1 MFLDKA
7 SSSFVDGE
15 YSGCEGGS
23 EAIWVAER
31 NKTLL
36 KRSSIGRRLAWVSR
50 TSPAAVASAPVT
62 ILDIFLWI
70 VESLRVIATEPRCLR
85 PEGAG
90 WMPVYQMS
98 AA

>member
-1 MFLDKA
+1 LTKRLA
-7 SSSFVDGE
+7 ALRDGE

-23 EAIWVAER
+23 EAMRVAER
-31 NKTLL
+31 NKALL
-36 KRSSIGRRLAWVSR
+36 KRSLIGRRLAWVSR

-70 VESLRVIATEPRCLR
+70 VESLRVIATEPRRLR
-85 PEGAG
+85 PEGAV
-90 WMPVYQMS
+90 WMPLYQMS